1 MRKEQKKS
9 GDPHINTALQPDG
22 CASSGT
28 FIIARKDW
36 LVTLA
41 RVSVALGLLLIL
53 ALGGKLDNE
62 LLTGVESITPSEFG
76 LMVVTAVAAIIIGLV
91 ALKTE
96 GAFDD

>member
-1 MRKEQKKS
+1 MRTVIKKS
-9 GDPHINTALQPDG
+9 GDSHIKTALQPDG
-22 CASSGT
+22 CVSSDT
-28 FIIARKDW
+28 TIIARRNP

>member
-9 GDPHINTALQPDG
+9 GDSHIKTALQPDG
-22 CASSGT
+22 CVSSDT
-28 FIIARKDW
+28 TIIAQRNP

>member
-9 GDPHINTALQPDG
+9 GSNANHTALQPNG
-22 CASSGT
+22 CVSSDT
-28 FIIARKDW
+28 TIIARKDW

-41 RVSVALGLLLIL
+41 KASIGLGVLLIL

>member
-1 MRKEQKKS
+1 
-9 GDPHINTALQPDG
+9 
-22 CASSGT
+22 
-28 FIIARKDW
+28 
-36 LVTLA
+36 
-41 RVSVALGLLLIL
+41 
-53 ALGGKLDNE
+53 LDNE

>member
-9 GDPHINTALQPDG
+9 GDSHIKTALQPDG
-22 CASSGT
+22 CASRAT
-28 FIIARKDW
+28 PIIARKDW

-41 RVSVALGLLLIL
+41 KVSIGLGVLLIL

-76 LMVVTAVAAIIIGLV
+76 LMVVTAVAAMIIGLV

-96 GAFDD
+96 GALDE